1 MEGAASDTD
10 EDGDADD
17 HEEATGGNLEATGG
31 AQGGNLEA
39 AGGPREPKSAGGE
52 AAKVRDRE
60 MPHDENVAT
69 RNVLKKQRIMN
80 GFVRHSN
87 FDVKLAESRMAK
99 NMLPV

>member
-31 AQGGNLEA
+31 AQGANLEA

-69 RNVLKKQRIMN
+69 RNVLKKQRDIY
-80 GFVRHSN
+80 GFVWHSN
-87 FDVKLAESRMAK
+87 FDEK
-99 NMLPV
+99 